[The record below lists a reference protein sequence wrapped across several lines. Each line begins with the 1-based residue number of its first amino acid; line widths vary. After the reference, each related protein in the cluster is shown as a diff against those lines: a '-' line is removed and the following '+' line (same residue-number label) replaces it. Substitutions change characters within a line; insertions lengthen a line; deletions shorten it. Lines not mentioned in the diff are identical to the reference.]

1 MFGES
6 RFEKDEAY
14 TLIKII
20 KMKKTNLLLIIAFAI
35 CFTACKK
42 SDDCTGLGTLSLTN
56 KSTGTDQQIIIN
68 GVSYGVLKP
77 GDVKDIKLSPGVYT
91 WQLAGTS
98 GGTGCSAA
106 VLNVSEC
113 TKYSYDCT
121 GK

>member
-1 MFGES
+1 
-6 RFEKDEAY
+6 
-14 TLIKII
+14 
-20 KMKKTNLLLIIAFAI
+20 LLSV
-35 CFTACKK
+35 FTACKK

-77 GDVKDIKLSPGVYT
+77 GDVKDINYHPESTP
-91 WQLAGTS
+91 AISRNS

-113 TKYSYDCT
+113 TNIHMIVRVNSPVVYK
-121 GK
+121 